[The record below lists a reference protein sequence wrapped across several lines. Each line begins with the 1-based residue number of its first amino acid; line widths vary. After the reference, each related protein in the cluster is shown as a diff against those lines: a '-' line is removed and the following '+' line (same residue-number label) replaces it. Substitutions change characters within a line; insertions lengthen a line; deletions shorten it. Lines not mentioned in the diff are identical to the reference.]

1 MLFNTLVDDSQ
12 ELIELEKI
20 FVPVMHTILL
30 IWNHSEYYNTPAR
43 LVVLIREICNAIITQ
58 ACNYLSGP
66 DIFTFIENEEAAIA
80 AEKLSLILDIIAK
93 FKEAYYEYKSRANDT
108 WNITTNA
115 LFVRLDAFAER
126 CQDIQHLTNTIVQ
139 FMKLDKIDI
148 GGTKGETLT
157 DSVKQIYKE
166 FLDAVEEFRSVEYN
180 IMDVSKKE
188 FDDDFYEFRLKIK
201 ELERRLA
208 SILTQ
213 GFDDCDTIYGRFK
226 LLDSF
231 EGLLNRPIIQ
241 DELEKKHITLLESY
255 KQDLKTV

>member
-1 MLFNTLVDDSQ
+1 M
-12 ELIELEKI
+12 
-20 FVPVMHTILL
+20 
-30 IWNHSEYYNTPAR
+30 
-43 LVVLIREICNAIITQ
+43 
-58 ACNYLSGP
+58 
-66 DIFTFIENEEAAIA
+66 IENDEASTA
-80 AEKLSLILDIIAK
+80 ADKLSLILDVCTK
-93 FKEAYYEYKSRANDT
+93 FKEAYYEYKSKANDT

-126 CQDIQHLTNTIVQ
+126 CQDIQHLTHTIVQ
-139 FMKLDKIDI
+139 FNKLNKIEI
-148 GGTKGETLT
+148 GGTKGQTLSS
-157 DSVKQIYKE
+157 SVKNIYDE
-166 FLDAVEEFRSVEYN
+166 FDLAVKDFEEVEYN
-180 IMDVSKKE
+180 IMDVSAKK

-231 EGLLNRPIIQ
+231 EGLLNRPIIS

-255 KQDLKTV
+255 K